1 IFEEDYAM
9 AFQDP
14 RTKYSNADFPKQEQA
29 VPGLQ
34 KNLNPKPD
42 CGETSYI
49 GYGRLKGLKMLVTGG
64 DSAIGRAAAIAYAK
78 EGADVAINYLPS
90 EQEDAEEVKEVIAS
104 AGQKAVLIRG
114 DLRNEQFNYELV
126 ERAYHA
132 LGGLDNVT
140 LVAGHQ
146 QYNVTLKDFDTA
158 SFAETFETNVYP
170 IFWTVQKAIDYLEPG
185 TTITTTSSVQGYNPN
200 PILHDYA
207 ASKAAIISLTKS
219 LSEELGAKGI
229 RVNCVAPGPFWSPL
243 QISGGQPQSKIP
255 TFGQKEVLG
264 RAGQPVELSGVYVHL
279 AAEESSYT
287 TGQVYGVTGGTQ
299 LD

>member
-1 IFEEDYAM
+1 M
-9 AFQDP
+9 AGQDP
-14 RTKYSNADFPKQEQA
+14 RTKFSNKDFPKQEQP

-34 KNLNPKPD
+34 SKLDPKPD
-42 CGETSYI
+42 CGETSYT
-49 GYGRLKGLKMLVTGG
+49 GYGRLNDYKMLVTGG

-78 EGADVAINYLPS
+78 EGADVAINYLPA
-90 EQEDAEEVKEVIAS
+90 EQQDAEEVQQVIEA
-104 AGQKAVLIRG
+104 AGRNAVLIPG
-114 DLRNEQFNYELV
+114 DIRDEQFNYDLV
-126 ERAYHA
+126 ETAYNE

-140 LVAGHQ
+140 IVAGHQ
-146 QYNVTLKDFDTA
+146 QYRESIKGFDTA
-158 SFAETFETNVYP
+158 SFSETFETNVYP
-170 IFWTVQKAIDYLEPG
+170 IFWTVQKAVDYLQAG
-185 TTITTTSSVQGYNPN
+185 ATITLTSSVQGYNPS

-255 TFGQKEVLG
+255 SFGQKEVLG
-264 RAGQPVELSGVYVHL
+264 RAGQPVELSGTYVHL

>member
-1 IFEEDYAM
+1 M
-9 AFQDP
+9 AGQDP
-14 RTKYSNADFPKQEQA
+14 RTKFLNKDFPKQEQP

-34 KNLNPKPD
+34 SKLDPKPD
-42 CGETSYI
+42 CGETSYT
-49 GYGRLKGLKMLVTGG
+49 GYGRLNDYKMLVTGG

-78 EGADVAINYLPS
+78 EGADVAINYLPA
-90 EQEDAEEVKEVIAS
+90 EQQDAEEVQQVIEA
-104 AGQKAVLIRG
+104 AGRKAVLIPG
-114 DLRNEQFNYELV
+114 DIRDEQFNYDLV
-126 ERAYHA
+126 ETAYNE

-140 LVAGHQ
+140 IVAGHQ
-146 QYNVTLKDFDTA
+146 QYRESIKGFDTA
-158 SFAETFETNVYP
+158 SFSETFETNVYP
-170 IFWTVQKAIDYLEPG
+170 IFWTVQKAVDYLQAG
-185 TTITTTSSVQGYNPN
+185 ATITLTSSVQGYNPS

-255 TFGQKEVLG
+255 SFGQKEVLG
-264 RAGQPVELSGVYVHL
+264 RAGQPVELSGTYVHL

>member
-1 IFEEDYAM
+1 
-9 AFQDP
+9 
-14 RTKYSNADFPKQEQA
+14 
-29 VPGLQ
+29 
-34 KNLNPKPD
+34 
-42 CGETSYI
+42 
-49 GYGRLKGLKMLVTGG
+49 MLVTGG

-90 EQEDAEEVKEVIAS
+90 EQEDAEEVEEVITS
-104 AGQKAVLIRG
+104 AGQQAVLIPG

-146 QYNVTLKDFDTA
+146 QYRDTLKGFDTA
-158 SFAETFETNVYP
+158 SFTETFETNVYP
-170 IFWTVQKAIDYLEPG
+170 IFWIVQKAIDYLEPG
-185 TTITTTSSVQGYNPN
+185 ATITTTSSVQGYNPS

-255 TFGQKEVLG
+255 TFGQKKC
-264 RAGQPVELSGVYVHL
+264 L
-279 AAEESSYT
+279 AE
-287 TGQVYGVTGGTQ
+287 QVN
-299 LD
+299 L

>member
-1 IFEEDYAM
+1 M
-9 AFQDP
+9 AGQDP
-14 RTKYSNADFPKQEQA
+14 RTKFSNKDFPKQEQP

-34 KNLNPKPD
+34 SKLDPKSD
-42 CGETSYI
+42 CGETSYT
-49 GYGRLKGLKMLVTGG
+49 GYGRLNDYKMLVTGG

-78 EGADVAINYLPS
+78 EGADVAINYLPA
-90 EQEDAEEVKEVIAS
+90 EQQDAEEVQQVIEA
-104 AGQKAVLIRG
+104 AGRKAVLIPG
-114 DLRNEQFNYELV
+114 DIRDEQFNYDLV
-126 ERAYHA
+126 ETAYNE

-140 LVAGHQ
+140 IVAGHQ
-146 QYNVTLKDFDTA
+146 QYRESIKGFDTA
-158 SFAETFETNVYP
+158 SFSETFETNVYP
-170 IFWTVQKAIDYLEPG
+170 IFWTVQKAVDYLQAG
-185 TTITTTSSVQGYNPN
+185 ATITLTSSVQGYNPS

-255 TFGQKEVLG
+255 SFGQKEVLG
-264 RAGQPVELSGVYVHL
+264 RAGQPVELSGTYVHL

>member
-1 IFEEDYAM
+1 M
-9 AFQDP
+9 AGQDP
-14 RTKYSNADFPKQEQA
+14 RTKFSNKDFPKQEQP

-34 KNLNPKPD
+34 SKLDPKPD
-42 CGETSYI
+42 CGETSYT
-49 GYGRLKGLKMLVTGG
+49 GYGRLNDYKMLVTGG

-78 EGADVAINYLPS
+78 EGADVAINYLPA
-90 EQEDAEEVKEVIAS
+90 EQQDAEEVQQVIEA
-104 AGQKAVLIRG
+104 AGRKAVLIPG
-114 DLRNEQFNYELV
+114 DIRDEQFNYDLV
-126 ERAYHA
+126 ETAYNE

-140 LVAGHQ
+140 IVAGHQ
-146 QYNVTLKDFDTA
+146 QYRESIKGFDTA
-158 SFAETFETNVYP
+158 SFSETFETNVYP
-170 IFWTVQKAIDYLEPG
+170 IFWTVQKAVDYLQAG
-185 TTITTTSSVQGYNPN
+185 ATITLTSSVQGYNPS

-229 RVNCVAPGPFWSPL
+229 HVNCVAPGPFWSPL

-255 TFGQKEVLG
+255 SFGQKEVLG
-264 RAGQPVELSGVYVHL
+264 RAGQPVELSGTYVHL

>member
-1 IFEEDYAM
+1 M
-9 AFQDP
+9 AGQDP
-14 RTKYSNADFPKQEQA
+14 RTKFSSQDFPKQEQP

-34 KNLNPKPD
+34 NKLEPKPD
-42 CGETSYI
+42 CGETSYE
-49 GYGRLKGLKMLVTGG
+49 GHGRLTGYKMLVTGG

-78 EGADVAINYLPS
+78 EGADVAINYLPD
-90 EQEDAEEVKEVIAS
+90 EQQDAEEVQQVIEA
-104 AGQKAVLIRG
+104 AGRKAVLIAG
-114 DLRNEQFNYELV
+114 DLRDEQFNYDLV
-126 ERAYHA
+126 EQAYKE

-146 QYNVTLKDFDTA
+146 QYKDNIKGFNTA

-170 IFWTVQKAIDYLEPG
+170 IFWTVQKALDYLQAG
-185 TTITTTSSVQGYNPN
+185 ATITLTSSVQGYNPS

-219 LSEELGAKGI
+219 LSEELGAQGI

-255 TFGQKEVLG
+255 AFGQKEVLG
-264 RAGQPVELSGVYVHL
+264 RAGQPVELAGIYVHL

-299 LD
+299 ID

>member
-1 IFEEDYAM
+1 M
-9 AFQDP
+9 AGQDP
-14 RTKYSNADFPKQEQA
+14 RTKFSNKDFPKQEQP

-34 KNLNPKPD
+34 SKLDPKPD
-42 CGETSYI
+42 CGETSYT
-49 GYGRLKGLKMLVTGG
+49 GYGRLNDYKMLVTGG

-78 EGADVAINYLPS
+78 EGADVAINYLPA
-90 EQEDAEEVKEVIAS
+90 EQQDAEEVQQVIEA
-104 AGQKAVLIRG
+104 AGRKAVLIPG
-114 DLRNEQFNYELV
+114 DIKDEQFNYDLV
-126 ERAYHA
+126 ETAYNE

-140 LVAGHQ
+140 IVAGHQ
-146 QYNVTLKDFDTA
+146 QYRESIKGFDTA
-158 SFAETFETNVYP
+158 SFSETFETNVYP
-170 IFWTVQKAIDYLEPG
+170 IFWTVQKAVDYLQAG
-185 TTITTTSSVQGYNPN
+185 ATITLTSSVQGYNPS

-255 TFGQKEVLG
+255 SFGQKEVLG
-264 RAGQPVELSGVYVHL
+264 RAGQPVELSGTYVHL

>member
-1 IFEEDYAM
+1 M
-9 AFQDP
+9 PGQDP
-14 RTKYSNADFPKQEQA
+14 RTKFSSEDFPKQEQD

-34 KNLNPKPD
+34 NKLDPKPD
-42 CGETSYI
+42 CGETTYI
-49 GYGRLKGLKMLVTGG
+49 GYGRLKDYKMLVTGG

-78 EGADVAINYLPS
+78 EGADVAINYLPA
-90 EQEDAEEVKEVIAS
+90 EQADAEEVQQVIES
-104 AGQKAVLIRG
+104 AGRKAVLIPG
-114 DLRNEQFNYELV
+114 DIRDEQFNYDLV
-126 ERAYHA
+126 ETAYNK

-140 LVAGHQ
+140 IVAGHQ
-146 QYNVTLKDFDTA
+146 QYRNNIQGFDTE
-158 SFAETFETNVYP
+158 SFTETFETNVYP
-170 IFWTVQKAIDYLEPG
+170 IFWSVQKAIDYLKPG
-185 TTITTTSSVQGYNPN
+185 ATITLTSSVQGYNPS

-219 LSEELGAKGI
+219 LSEELGSKGI

>member
-1 IFEEDYAM
+1 M
-9 AFQDP
+9 AGQDP
-14 RTKYSNADFPKQEQA
+14 RTKFSNKDFPKQEQP

-34 KNLNPKPD
+34 SKLDPKPD

-49 GYGRLKGLKMLVTGG
+49 GYGRLNDYKMLVTGG

-78 EGADVAINYLPS
+78 EGADVAINYLPA
-90 EQEDAEEVKEVIAS
+90 EQQDAEEVQQVIEA
-104 AGQKAVLIRG
+104 AGRKAVLIPG
-114 DLRNEQFNYELV
+114 DIRDEQFNYDLV
-126 ERAYHA
+126 ETAYNE

-140 LVAGHQ
+140 IVAGHQ
-146 QYNVTLKDFDTA
+146 QYRESIKGFDTA
-158 SFAETFETNVYP
+158 SFSETFETNVYP
-170 IFWTVQKAIDYLEPG
+170 IFWTVQKAVDYLQAG
-185 TTITTTSSVQGYNPN
+185 ATITLTSSVQGYNPS

-255 TFGQKEVLG
+255 SFGQKEVLG
-264 RAGQPVELSGVYVHL
+264 RAGQPVELSGTYVHL

>member
-1 IFEEDYAM
+1 M
-9 AFQDP
+9 AGQDP
-14 RTKYSNADFPKQEQA
+14 RTKFSNKDFPKQEQP

-34 KNLNPKPD
+34 SKLDPKPD
-42 CGETSYI
+42 CGETSYT
-49 GYGRLKGLKMLVTGG
+49 GYGRLNDYKMLVTGG

-78 EGADVAINYLPS
+78 EGADVAINYLPA
-90 EQEDAEEVKEVIAS
+90 EQQDAEKVQQVIEA
-104 AGQKAVLIRG
+104 AGRKAVLIPG
-114 DLRNEQFNYELV
+114 DIRDEQFNYDLV
-126 ERAYHA
+126 ETAYNE

-140 LVAGHQ
+140 IVAGHQ
-146 QYNVTLKDFDTA
+146 QYRESIKGFDTA
-158 SFAETFETNVYP
+158 SFSETFETNVYP
-170 IFWTVQKAIDYLEPG
+170 IFWTVQKAVDYLQAG
-185 TTITTTSSVQGYNPN
+185 ATITLTSSVQGYNPS

-255 TFGQKEVLG
+255 SFGQKEVLG
-264 RAGQPVELSGVYVHL
+264 RAGQPVELSGTYVHL

>member
-1 IFEEDYAM
+1 M
-9 AFQDP
+9 AGQDP
-14 RTKYSNADFPKQEQA
+14 RTKFSNKDFPKQEQP

-34 KNLNPKPD
+34 SKLDPKPD
-42 CGETSYI
+42 CGETSYT
-49 GYGRLKGLKMLVTGG
+49 GYGRLNDYKMLVTGG

-78 EGADVAINYLPS
+78 EGADVAINYLPA
-90 EQEDAEEVKEVIAS
+90 EQQDAEEVQQVIEA
-104 AGQKAVLIRG
+104 AGRKAVLIPG
-114 DLRNEQFNYELV
+114 DIRDEQFNYDLV
-126 ERAYHA
+126 ETAYNE

-140 LVAGHQ
+140 IVAGNQ
-146 QYNVTLKDFDTA
+146 QYRESIKGFDTA
-158 SFAETFETNVYP
+158 SFSETFETNVYP
-170 IFWTVQKAIDYLEPG
+170 IFWTVQKAVDYLQAG
-185 TTITTTSSVQGYNPN
+185 ATITLTSSVQGYNPS

-255 TFGQKEVLG
+255 SFGQKEVLG
-264 RAGQPVELSGVYVHL
+264 RAGQPVELSGTYVHL

>member
-1 IFEEDYAM
+1 M
-9 AFQDP
+9 AGQDP
-14 RTKYSNADFPKQEQA
+14 RTKFSNKDFPKQEQP

-34 KNLNPKPD
+34 SKLDPKPD
-42 CGETSYI
+42 CGETSYT
-49 GYGRLKGLKMLVTGG
+49 GYGRLNDYKMLVTGG

-78 EGADVAINYLPS
+78 EGADVAINYLPA
-90 EQEDAEEVKEVIAS
+90 EQQDAEEVQQIIEA
-104 AGQKAVLIRG
+104 AGRKAVLIPG
-114 DLRNEQFNYELV
+114 DIRDEQFNYDLV
-126 ERAYHA
+126 ETAYNE

-140 LVAGHQ
+140 IVAGHQ
-146 QYNVTLKDFDTA
+146 QYRESIKGFDTA
-158 SFAETFETNVYP
+158 SFSETFETNVYP
-170 IFWTVQKAIDYLEPG
+170 IFWTVQKAVDYLQAG
-185 TTITTTSSVQGYNPN
+185 ATITLTSSVQGYNPS

-255 TFGQKEVLG
+255 SFGQKEVLG
-264 RAGQPVELSGVYVHL
+264 RAGQPVELSGTYVHL

>member
-1 IFEEDYAM
+1 M
-9 AFQDP
+9 AGQDP
-14 RTKYSNADFPKQEQA
+14 RTKFSNKDFPKQEQP

-34 KNLNPKPD
+34 SKLDPKPD
-42 CGETSYI
+42 CGETSYT
-49 GYGRLKGLKMLVTGG
+49 GYGRLNDYKMLVTGG

-78 EGADVAINYLPS
+78 EGADVAINYLPA
-90 EQEDAEEVKEVIAS
+90 EQQDAEEVQQVIEA
-104 AGQKAVLIRG
+104 AGRKAVLIPG
-114 DLRNEQFNYELV
+114 DIRDEQFNYDLV
-126 ERAYHA
+126 ETAYNE

-140 LVAGHQ
+140 IVAGHQ
-146 QYNVTLKDFDTA
+146 QYRESIKGFDTA
-158 SFAETFETNVYP
+158 SFSETFETNVYP
-170 IFWTVQKAIDYLEPG
+170 IFWTVQKAVDYLQVG
-185 TTITTTSSVQGYNPN
+185 ATITLTSSVQGYNPS

-255 TFGQKEVLG
+255 SFGQKEVLG
-264 RAGQPVELSGVYVHL
+264 RAGQPVELSGTYVHL

>member
-1 IFEEDYAM
+1 M
-9 AFQDP
+9 AGQDP
-14 RTKYSNADFPKQEQA
+14 RTKFSNKDFPKQEQP

-34 KNLNPKPD
+34 SKLDPKPD
-42 CGETSYI
+42 CGETSYT
-49 GYGRLKGLKMLVTGG
+49 GYGRLNDYKMLVTGG

-78 EGADVAINYLPS
+78 EGADVAINYLPA
-90 EQEDAEEVKEVIAS
+90 EQQDAEEVQQVIEA
-104 AGQKAVLIRG
+104 AGRKAVLIPG
-114 DLRNEQFNYELV
+114 DIRDEQFNYDLV
-126 ERAYHA
+126 ETAYNG

-140 LVAGHQ
+140 IVAGHQ
-146 QYNVTLKDFDTA
+146 QYRESIKGFDTA
-158 SFAETFETNVYP
+158 SFSETFETNVYP
-170 IFWTVQKAIDYLEPG
+170 IFWTVQKAVDYLQAG
-185 TTITTTSSVQGYNPN
+185 ATITLTSSVQGYNPS

-255 TFGQKEVLG
+255 SFGQKEVLG
-264 RAGQPVELSGVYVHL
+264 RAGQPVELSGTYVHL

>member
-1 IFEEDYAM
+1 M
-9 AFQDP
+9 AAQDP
-14 RTKYSNADFPKQEQA
+14 RTKYSNADFPQQEQPI
-29 VPGLQ
+29 PGLQ
-34 KNLNPKPD
+34 KELNPKPD

-49 GYGRLKGLKMLVTGG
+49 GHGRLKNYKMLVTGG

-78 EGADVAINYLPS
+78 EGADVAINYLPA
-90 EQEDAEEVKEVIAS
+90 EQVDAEEVQQVIEE
-104 AGQKAVLIRG
+104 AGRKAVLIPG
-114 DLRNEQFNYELV
+114 DIRNEQFNYDLV
-126 ERAYHA
+126 EQAYA
-132 LGGLDNVT
+132 QLGGLDNVT

-146 QYNVTLKDFDTA
+146 QYRDSIKAFDTA
-158 SFAETFETNVYP
+158 SFTDTFETNVYP

-185 TTITTTSSVQGYNPN
+185 ATITTTSSVQGYNPS

-264 RAGQPVELSGVYVHL
+264 RAGQPVELSGIYVHL

>member
-1 IFEEDYAM
+1 M
-9 AFQDP
+9 AGQDP
-14 RTKYSNADFPKQEQA
+14 RTKFSNKDFPKQEQP

-34 KNLNPKPD
+34 SKLDPKPD
-42 CGETSYI
+42 CGETSYT
-49 GYGRLKGLKMLVTGG
+49 GYDRLNDYKMLVTGG

-78 EGADVAINYLPS
+78 EGADVAINYLPA
-90 EQEDAEEVKEVIAS
+90 EQQDAEEVQQVIEA
-104 AGQKAVLIRG
+104 AGRKAVLIPG
-114 DLRNEQFNYELV
+114 DIRDEQFNYDLV
-126 ERAYHA
+126 ETAYNE

-140 LVAGHQ
+140 IVAGHQ
-146 QYNVTLKDFDTA
+146 QYRESIKGFDTA
-158 SFAETFETNVYP
+158 SFSETFETNVYP
-170 IFWTVQKAIDYLEPG
+170 IFWTVQKAVDYLQAG
-185 TTITTTSSVQGYNPN
+185 ATITLTSSVQGYNPS

-255 TFGQKEVLG
+255 SFGQKEVLR
-264 RAGQPVELSGVYVHL
+264 RAGQPVELSGTYVHL

>member
-1 IFEEDYAM
+1 M
-9 AFQDP
+9 AGQDP
-14 RTKYSNADFPKQEQA
+14 RTKFSNKDFPKQEQP

-34 KNLNPKPD
+34 SKLDPKPD
-42 CGETSYI
+42 CGETSYT
-49 GYGRLKGLKMLVTGG
+49 GYGRLNDYKMLVTGG

-78 EGADVAINYLPS
+78 EGADVAINYLPA
-90 EQEDAEEVKEVIAS
+90 EQQDAEEVQQVIEA
-104 AGQKAVLIRG
+104 AGRKTVLIPG
-114 DLRNEQFNYELV
+114 DIRDEQFNYDLV
-126 ERAYHA
+126 ETAYNE

-140 LVAGHQ
+140 IVAGHQ
-146 QYNVTLKDFDTA
+146 QYRESIKGFDTA
-158 SFAETFETNVYP
+158 SFSETFETNVYP
-170 IFWTVQKAIDYLEPG
+170 IFWTVQKAVDYLQAG
-185 TTITTTSSVQGYNPN
+185 ATITLTSSVQGYNPS

-255 TFGQKEVLG
+255 SFGQKEVLG
-264 RAGQPVELSGVYVHL
+264 RAGQPVELSGTYVHL

>member
-1 IFEEDYAM
+1 M
-9 AFQDP
+9 AGQDP
-14 RTKYSNADFPKQEQA
+14 RTKFSNKDFPKQEQP

-34 KNLNPKPD
+34 SKLDPKPD
-42 CGETSYI
+42 CGETSYT
-49 GYGRLKGLKMLVTGG
+49 GYGRLNDYKMLVTGG

-78 EGADVAINYLPS
+78 EGADVAINYLPA
-90 EQEDAEEVKEVIAS
+90 EQQDAEEVQQVIEA
-104 AGQKAVLIRG
+104 AGRKAVLIPG
-114 DLRNEQFNYELV
+114 DIRDEQFNYDLV
-126 ERAYHA
+126 ETAYNE

-140 LVAGHQ
+140 IVAGHQ
-146 QYNVTLKDFDTA
+146 QYRESIKGFDTA
-158 SFAETFETNVYP
+158 SFSETFETNVYP
-170 IFWTVQKAIDYLEPG
+170 IFWTVQKAVDYLQAG
-185 TTITTTSSVQGYNPN
+185 ATITLTSSVQGYNPS

-243 QISGGQPQSKIP
+243 QISGGQSQSKIP
-255 TFGQKEVLG
+255 SFGQKEVLG
-264 RAGQPVELSGVYVHL
+264 RAGQPVELSGTYVHL

>member
-1 IFEEDYAM
+1 M
-9 AFQDP
+9 AAQDP
-14 RTKYSNADFPKQEQA
+14 RTKFSNEDFPMQEQA
-29 VPGLQ
+29 IPGLQ
-34 KNLNPKPD
+34 TKLEPKPD
-42 CGETSYI
+42 CGETSYV
-49 GYGRLKGLKMLVTGG
+49 GHDRLKGYKMLVTGG

-78 EGADVAINYLPS
+78 EGADIAINYLS
-90 EQEDAEEVKEVIAS
+90 EEQEDAEEVKAVIEA
-104 AGQKAVLIRG
+104 AGRKAVLIPG
-114 DLRNEQFNYELV
+114 DLRDEQFNYDLV
-126 ERAYHA
+126 EQAYND
-132 LGGLDNVT
+132 LDGLDNIT

-146 QYNVTLKDFDTA
+146 QYRESLKGFDTA
-158 SFAETFETNVYP
+158 SFTETFETNVYP
-170 IFWTVQKAIDYLEPG
+170 IFWTVQKALDYLQPG
-185 TTITTTSSVQGYNPN
+185 ATITTTSSVQGYNPN

-207 ASKAAIISLTKS
+207 ASKATIISLTKS

-255 TFGQKEVLG
+255 KFGQKEVLG

>member
-1 IFEEDYAM
+1 M
-9 AFQDP
+9 AGQDP
-14 RTKYSNADFPKQEQA
+14 RTKFSNKDFPKQEQP

-34 KNLNPKPD
+34 SKLDPKPD
-42 CGETSYI
+42 CGETSYT
-49 GYGRLKGLKMLVTGG
+49 GYGRLNDYKMLVTGG

-78 EGADVAINYLPS
+78 EGADVAINYLPA
-90 EQEDAEEVKEVIAS
+90 EQQDAEEVQQVIEA
-104 AGQKAVLIRG
+104 AGRKAVLIPG
-114 DLRNEQFNYELV
+114 DIRDEQFNYDLV
-126 ERAYHA
+126 ETAYNE

-140 LVAGHQ
+140 IVAGHQ
-146 QYNVTLKDFDTA
+146 QYRESIKGFDTA
-158 SFAETFETNVYP
+158 SFSETFETNVYP
-170 IFWTVQKAIDYLEPG
+170 IFWTVQKAVDYLQAG
-185 TTITTTSSVQGYNPN
+185 ATIMLTSSVQGYNPS

-255 TFGQKEVLG
+255 SFGQKEVLG
-264 RAGQPVELSGVYVHL
+264 RAGQPVELSGTYVHL

>member
-1 IFEEDYAM
+1 M
-9 AFQDP
+9 AGQDP
-14 RTKYSNADFPKQEQA
+14 RTKFSNKDFPKQEQP

-34 KNLNPKPD
+34 SKLDPKPD
-42 CGETSYI
+42 CGETSYT
-49 GYGRLKGLKMLVTGG
+49 GYGRLNDYKMLVTGG

-78 EGADVAINYLPS
+78 EGADVAINYLPA
-90 EQEDAEEVKEVIAS
+90 EQQDAEEVQQVIEA
-104 AGQKAVLIRG
+104 AGRKAVLIPG
-114 DLRNEQFNYELV
+114 DIRDEQFNYDLV
-126 ERAYHA
+126 ETAYNE

-140 LVAGHQ
+140 IVAGHQ
-146 QYNVTLKDFDTA
+146 QYRESIKGFDTA
-158 SFAETFETNVYP
+158 SFSETFETNVYP
-170 IFWTVQKAIDYLEPG
+170 IFWTVQKAVDYLQAG
-185 TTITTTSSVQGYNPN
+185 ATITLTSSVQGYNPS

-255 TFGQKEVLG
+255 SFGQKEVLG
-264 RAGQPVELSGVYVHL
+264 RAGQPVELSGTYVHL

>member
-1 IFEEDYAM
+1 M
-9 AFQDP
+9 AGQDP
-14 RTKYSNADFPKQEQA
+14 RTKFSNKDFPKQEQP

-34 KNLNPKPD
+34 SKLDPKPD
-42 CGETSYI
+42 CGETSYT
-49 GYGRLKGLKMLVTGG
+49 GYGRLNDYKMLVTGG

-78 EGADVAINYLPS
+78 EGADVAINYLPA
-90 EQEDAEEVKEVIAS
+90 EQQDAEEVQQVIEA
-104 AGQKAVLIRG
+104 AGRKAVLIPG
-114 DLRNEQFNYELV
+114 DIRDEQFNYDLV
-126 ERAYHA
+126 ETAYNE

-140 LVAGHQ
+140 IVAGHQ
-146 QYNVTLKDFDTA
+146 QYRESIKGFDTA
-158 SFAETFETNVYP
+158 SFSETFETNVYP
-170 IFWTVQKAIDYLEPG
+170 IFWTVQKAVDYLQAG
-185 TTITTTSSVQGYNPN
+185 ATITLTSSVQGYNPS

-255 TFGQKEVLG
+255 RFAQKEVLG
-264 RAGQPVELSGVYVHL
+264 RAGQPVELSGTYVHL

>member
-1 IFEEDYAM
+1 M
-9 AFQDP
+9 VSQDP
-14 RTKYSNADFPKQEQA
+14 RTKFSNADFPKQEQA

-104 AGQKAVLIRG
+104 AGQKAVLIPG

-146 QYNVTLKDFDTA
+146 QYRDTLKDFDTT

-185 TTITTTSSVQGYNPN
+185 ATITTTSSVQGYNPN

-255 TFGQKEVLG
+255 AFGQKEVLG
-264 RAGQPVELSGVYVHL
+264 RAGQPVELAGVYVHL
-279 AAEESSYT
+279 AADESSYT

>member
-1 IFEEDYAM
+1 M
-9 AFQDP
+9 AGQDP
-14 RTKYSNADFPKQEQA
+14 GTKFSNKDFPKQEQP

-34 KNLNPKPD
+34 SKLDPKPD
-42 CGETSYI
+42 CGETSYT
-49 GYGRLKGLKMLVTGG
+49 GYGRLNDYKMLVTGG

-78 EGADVAINYLPS
+78 EGADVAINYLPA
-90 EQEDAEEVKEVIAS
+90 EQQDAEEVQQVIEA
-104 AGQKAVLIRG
+104 AGRKAVLIPG
-114 DLRNEQFNYELV
+114 DIRDEQFNYDLV
-126 ERAYHA
+126 ETAYNE

-140 LVAGHQ
+140 IVAGHQ
-146 QYNVTLKDFDTA
+146 QYRESIKGFDTA
-158 SFAETFETNVYP
+158 SFSETFETNVYP
-170 IFWTVQKAIDYLEPG
+170 IFWTVQKAVDYLQAG
-185 TTITTTSSVQGYNPN
+185 ATITLTSSVQGYNPS

-255 TFGQKEVLG
+255 SFGQKEVLG
-264 RAGQPVELSGVYVHL
+264 RAGQPVELSGTYVHL

>member
-1 IFEEDYAM
+1 M
-9 AFQDP
+9 ASQDP
-14 RTKYSNADFPKQEQA
+14 RKKYSNADFPKQEQP

-34 KNLNPKPD
+34 KDLNPKPD
-42 CGETSYI
+42 CGETSYT

-90 EQEDAEEVKEVIAS
+90 EQEDAEEVEEVITS
-104 AGQKAVLIRG
+104 AGQQAVLIPG

-146 QYNVTLKDFDTA
+146 QYRDTLKGFDTA
-158 SFAETFETNVYP
+158 SFTETFDTNVYP

-185 TTITTTSSVQGYNPN
+185 ATITTTSSVQGYNPS

-264 RAGQPVELSGVYVHL
+264 RAGQPVELAGVYVHL
-279 AAEESSYT
+279 AADESSYT